1 MSGSFGDL
9 LIEPAAT
16 VFEPSADVLIG
27 ELVTNVLVVVFVKAW
42 VAADAHENSVEVMIH
57 AG

>member
-9 LIEPAAT
+9 LVEPAAA
-16 VFEPSADVLIG
+16 VLEPSADVFIG

-42 VAADAHENSVEVMIH
+42 VAANAHNNSVEVMIH